1 MPVEAAPAEGEEGEA
16 PPDTMESKIADYIK
30 KVKQYDLDN
39 AFSDDE
45 ITELEIKK
53 KINDFHRD

>member
-1 MPVEAAPAEGEEGEA
+1 
-16 PPDTMESKIADYIK
+16 MESKIADYIK